1 YGSEEG
7 SIEFRYLFQTFLLPM
22 FVRIGWVLF
31 ILQIPNLDSFL
42 ISTYLE
48 NVQSTISFSY
58 PSAVLPEQVVIEHGP
73 QTSFLIS
80 LLFIFT
86 GVSFSPHLLLFKID
100 GLRKLSSF
108 GLIFRWF
115 LGYMLLYFAYF
126 SDVSARYLVPVM
138 PILAIAIGISVNT
151 FISRIQR
158 NEVKKFIVLVL
169 YGSGILFIAP
179 LLPIRIHRDGITTF
193 FFYFHQE
200 FIVLIIYLV
209 LMILLFHKVVS
220 KMQIAQL
227 KWVKIA
233 NSAFVI
239 ILLVPTIIA
248 PVSVQ
253 TYAIL
258 TDTPEEELSSYYYR
272 ESFQEVVSYLN
283 SIQLGLDELVLS
295 AITPG
300 LSYFLRHP
308 VLDVHMIS
316 GVRAFSTD
324 LKEMTTDEAINFV
337 QQYKIRLIVQVA
349 NTSLSYGYYQQF
361 YQEIALMQV
370 VNTLPSTLVFF
381 TQEYVV
387 YQLME

>member
-1 YGSEEG
+1 
-7 SIEFRYLFQTFLLPM
+7 M